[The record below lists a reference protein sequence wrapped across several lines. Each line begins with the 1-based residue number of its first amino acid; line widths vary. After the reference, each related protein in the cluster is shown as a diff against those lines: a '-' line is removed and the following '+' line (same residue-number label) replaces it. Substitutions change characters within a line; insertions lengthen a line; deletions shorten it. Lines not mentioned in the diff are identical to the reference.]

1 VLSVTRVSHE
11 RRVSNLVPGFAGN
24 QIGRQSATWFPAN
37 SVRRTELMTVRL
49 KARYRRSL
57 MARCLLPDG
66 RCGRIGTPCRSGQCI
81 ARTLRRL
88 HDRRWRDKLGLFFVE
103 GEDAVEAATAEPV
116 DLLRAGEDVE
126 PKLLAEVASAPHPP
140 RVVGVYRR
148 SDLPGWQDRDAT
160 LALWRL
166 ADPGNVGTLIRTADA
181 FGAAGALS
189 DGCADPTSPKAL
201 RASAGSI
208 WRVPIGAW
216 DRIGGTRVAL
226 EAHRGRALDEV
237 DLSGRVTF
245 LLGAEREGLPPDL
258 ERDVD
263 ATIPITG
270 AESLNVA
277 ATGAIALYDLAR
289 RRS

>member
-1 VLSVTRVSHE
+1 MIVSRDNE
-11 RRVSNLVPGFAGN
+11 
-24 QIGRQSATWFPAN
+24 
-37 SVRRTELMTVRL
+37 RL
-49 KARYRRSL
+49 KLVRK
-57 MARCLLPDG
+57 
-66 RCGRIGTPCRSGQCI
+66 
-81 ARTLRRL
+81 L
-88 HDRRWRDKLGLFFVE
+88 HDKRWRDKLGLFFVE

-140 RVVGVYRR
+140 RVIGVYRR
-148 SDLPGWQDRDAT
+148 ADLPGWEERPAT

-181 FGAAGALS
+181 FGAAVALS

-208 WRVPIGAW
+208 WRVPLGAV
-216 DRIGGTRVAL
+216 GLCGLVTRTTGCA
-226 EAHRGRALDEV
+226 RGARRRAARATV
-237 DLSGRVTF
+237 DLSGRVAF
-245 LLGAEREGLPPDL
+245 LLGAEREGLPAEV

-263 ATIPITG
+263 AWIPIAG

-277 ATGAIALYDLAR
+277 ASGAIALYEWQRASASSGSR
-289 RRS
+289 YATRQIQIESSPPRHGERSNQP